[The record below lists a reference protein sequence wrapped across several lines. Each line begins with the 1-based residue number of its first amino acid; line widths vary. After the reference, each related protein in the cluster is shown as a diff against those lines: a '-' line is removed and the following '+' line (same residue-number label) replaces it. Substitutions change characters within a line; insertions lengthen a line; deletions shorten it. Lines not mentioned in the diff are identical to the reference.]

1 MSDVETLIEL
11 AKAGDLGKVR
21 AVLEQNFL
29 LASQRLPN
37 GETPLM
43 AALYR
48 GHGDVVDALIDAG
61 AEIDVFAAAATGRTD
76 DLRRTLDESTVNTIA
91 YDGWTPLHLAAFFGH
106 VENVRLLLDAGAE
119 VGAVSQNSLKNTPLH
134 AATAGGHADA
144 ALLLLERGADASAV
158 DTGGYTP
165 QQIAAQNN
173 LDAVSAAMVS
183 AFRRNP
189 GP

>member
-1 MSDVETLIEL
+1 MGETETLVEL

-21 AVLEQNFL
+21 AVLEENFL

-48 GHGDVVDALIDAG
+48 GHGEVVDALIEAG
-61 AEIDVFAAAATGRTD
+61 AEIDVFAAAATGRTE
-76 DLRRTLDESTVNTIA
+76 DLRRALDESTVNTVA

-106 VENVRLLLDAGAE
+106 VENVRLLLDAGAD
-119 VGAVSQNSLKNTPLH
+119 VCAVSQNSLQNTPLH
-134 AATAGGHADA
+134 AATAGRHSDA
-144 ALLLLERGADASAV
+144 ALLLLERGADASVV
-158 DTGGYTP
+158 DSGGYTP

-173 LDAVSAAMVS
+173 LDLVTAAMAS
-183 AFRRNP
+183 RHR
-189 GP
+189 